1 MVFSKQNLFYIF
13 LVFIFSCSPKQIDI
27 PASQPKVTR
36 PIWLEGISEDSLF
49 IYGISKL
56 EKNSQLNLDSIA
68 SNKIISVIKEN
79 FIQDRKIISDSLN
92 VDFTVF
98 DGVAWGKRVKELPD
112 FFSKEERFID
122 DYNNYVMI
130 KFDKNQ
136 FISNYNKE
144 LWSAIY
150 QCEKTLD
157 DIDDNISKENFKK
170 IAQSFEQVIFFV
182 GFGGTKSDYKK
193 VSKIK
198 NRIKA
203 WIDNINDRLQ
213 LSFES
218 DFLKTMPL
226 IIEGK
231 RVRVNVK
238 DIKSNQPIK
247 ELWLEA
253 FLTDYDQNDLLITKK
268 DGSLEYQART
278 LTSNLNGYEI
288 TFKISYRSMLSKELV
303 TFFALKQNDLKLS
316 VISKNPKIYFEN
328 IINNIDNKLKDSHV
342 IDAIKGCF
350 EDKYFGEFINE
361 VSSSN
366 LSLRFDITSIEN
378 SDKISKI
385 YPNFVHSSGSLIIKD
400 THSNKKIFSKK
411 ISEKMGSDF
420 ESIEKAG
427 INSLKNLAKEVTLK
441 ICG

>member
-1 MVFSKQNLFYIF
+1 MFFSKHNLFYIF
-13 LVFIFSCSPKQIDI
+13 LIFIFSCSPKQVDA
-27 PASQPKVTR
+27 PAPQPKVIR
-36 PIWLEGISEDSLF
+36 PVWLDGLPEDSLF

-56 EKNSQLNLDSIA
+56 EKNSQLNLDRIA
-68 SNKIISVIKEN
+68 FNQIISLIKED
-79 FIQDRKIISDSLN
+79 FIQNRKKISDSLK
-92 VDFTVF
+92 VDFSVYDSIT
-98 DGVAWGKRVKELPD
+98 WEKRVNELPD
-112 FFSKEERFID
+112 FFRKEERFIG

-136 FISNYNKE
+136 FISSYNKE
-144 LWSAIY
+144 LRSAIY

-170 IAQSFEQVIFFV
+170 ISQSFEEVIFFV

-193 VSKIK
+193 VSQIK

-226 IIEGK
+226 INEGK

-238 DIKSNQPIK
+238 DLKSNQPIK
-247 ELWLEA
+247 GLWLEA
-253 FLTDYDQNDLLITKK
+253 FLADYDQNDLLITKK

-278 LTSNLNGYEI
+278 LKSNLNGYEI
-288 TFKISYRSMLSKELV
+288 TFKISYSSMLSEELV
-303 TFFALKQNDLKLS
+303 TFFGLKQNDLKLS

-328 IINNIDNKLKDSHV
+328 IINNIDNKLKDSDV
-342 IDAIKGCF
+342 VDAIKGCF

-361 VSSSN
+361 VSNSN
-366 LSLRFDITSIEN
+366 LLLLFDITATEN
-378 SDKISKI
+378 FDKISKI
-385 YPNFVHSSGSLIIKD
+385 YPNFVHSSGSIIIKD
-400 THSNKKIFSKK
+400 TYSNKKIFSKK
-411 ISEKMGSDF
+411 ISEEMGSDF

-427 INSLKNLAKEVTLK
+427 INSLKNLAKEVMLK
-441 ICG
+441 ICE

>member
-79 FIQDRKIISDSLN
+79 FIQDRKIISDSLK

-98 DGVAWGKRVKELPD
+98 DGVAWEKRVKELPD

-144 LWSAIY
+144 LLSAIY

-193 VSKIK
+193 VSQIK

>member
-79 FIQDRKIISDSLN
+79 FIQDRKIISDSLK

-144 LWSAIY
+144 LLSAIY

-411 ISEKMGSDF
+411 IYEEMGSDF

-427 INSLKNLAKEVTLK
+427 INSLKNLAKKVTQK